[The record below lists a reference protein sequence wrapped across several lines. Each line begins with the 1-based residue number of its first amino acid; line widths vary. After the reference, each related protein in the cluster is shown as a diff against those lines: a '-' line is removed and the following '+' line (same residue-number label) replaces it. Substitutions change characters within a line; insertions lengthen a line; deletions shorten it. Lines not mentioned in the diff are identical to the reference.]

1 MNERDVVPQIDAIN
15 QKLDLIIEEIEYQRR
30 HRKEMEDLK
39 NDLMRIGKDIYRTA
53 LVELEEVHD
62 SLSTGD
68 MLHLGKK
75 LLRNVRTI
83 STTIEQLENFRDF
96 FQDFSPVAR
105 NMFIDLMNT
114 LDEFDRQGYFAF
126 GRELRAV
133 ADKVVTSFSV
143 DDVRHLGENVVTIL
157 NTVKHLTQPDMLHA
171 VNNALSVY
179 KTLDINVQEDISLLS
194 LLREFNTPEA
204 RRGMTYMIR
213 FFKALAAQ
221 QATGEQP
228 TLHPN

>member
-1 MNERDVVPQIDAIN
+1 MNAQDVHPEIAAIN

-39 NDLMRIGKDIYRTA
+39 NDLLRVGKDIYRTA

-83 STTIEQLENFRDF
+83 STTIEQLENLRDF
-96 FQDFSPVAR
+96 LQDFSPVAR
-105 NMFIDLMNT
+105 DMFIDLMQT
-114 LDEFDRQGYFAF
+114 LDEFDRKGYFAF
-126 GRELRAV
+126 GRELRTV
-133 ADKVVTSFSV
+133 ADRVVTSFSV
-143 DDVRHLGENVVTIL
+143 DDVRHLGDNVVTIL
-157 NTVKHLTQPDMLHA
+157 NTVKNLTQPDMLHA

-179 KTLDINVQEDISLLS
+179 KTLDINVQEDVSLLS

-221 QATGEQP
+221 QAAGEQP
-228 TLHPN
+228 TVHPN